1 MSTSPRVT
9 RRGLFG
15 LLGALSATPVIAAP
29 SQPRD
34 VGIGGTG
41 YAPTTSGGEDRG
53 IGGTGFIGTIQRF
66 GSIVVNDVRISYPP
80 GASVRIDGEMRRTR
94 DLRIGHVVRVVARPG
109 RDSLSTAAI
118 EVESEVVGPILALS
132 GDMLDVMGQSV
143 DIRGLPRAFWWR
155 KGAWAAVSGLR
166 RTDGVIVASLVEPR
180 PAGTARVA
188 GILERDA
195 DGFWIGRLKLTGV
208 DEAALG
214 RRVIVAGRLTRAG
227 LTPARLTLDRAPVQA
242 GSVDLLSIETYLR
255 ADGDRLRLG
264 SGLAIRNAA
273 FTALAAGRE
282 VRAIVDARLD
292 ADGEL
297 RAESIRVSDSGGDG
311 GGRGPGAGPAP
322 GSGPAPGGGPP
333 GGPGQG
339 PGGPGSGPGGGPGG
353 GPGNGPGGGSDGG
366 PSGGPGGSSGAGPGA
381 GGGGGGPGG
390 GADGGAGGGAGGS
403 NMGSP

>member
-29 SQPRD
+29 SKPRD

-66 GSIVVNDVRISYPP
+66 GSIVVNDVRIAYPP
-80 GASVRIDGEMRRTR
+80 GASVRIDGQTRRTR

-109 RDSLSTAAI
+109 RDSLSTAEI

-132 GDMLDVMGQSV
+132 AETLDVIGQSV
-143 DIRGLPRAFWWR
+143 DIRGLPRASWWR
-155 KGAWAAVSGLR
+155 KGAWVAVSGLR

-188 GILERDA
+188 GVLERDA
-195 DGFWIGRLKLTGV
+195 DGFWIGRLKLTSA

-214 RRVIVAGRLTRAG
+214 RRVVVAGRLGRAG
-227 LTPARLTLDRAPVQA
+227 LTPARLSLDRAPVQA

-255 ADGDRLRLG
+255 ADGGRLRLG

-273 FTALAAGRE
+273 FTSLAPGRE

-297 RAESIRVSDSGGDG
+297 RAEAIRVSDG
-311 GGRGPGAGPAP
+311 GGGGSSGPGGPAP
-322 GSGPAPGGGPP
+322 NSGPAPGGGPP
-333 GGPGQG
+333 GGPGGG
-339 PGGPGSGPGGGPGG
+339 PGGPGSGPGGGPGS
-353 GPGNGPGGGSDGG
+353 GPGGGSDGG
-366 PSGGPGGSSGAGPGA
+366 PSSGSGGSSGAGPG
-381 GGGGGGPGG
+381 GGPGGPGG
-390 GADGGAGGGAGGS
+390 GADGGAGGGPGGGS
-403 NMGSP
+403 NAGSH